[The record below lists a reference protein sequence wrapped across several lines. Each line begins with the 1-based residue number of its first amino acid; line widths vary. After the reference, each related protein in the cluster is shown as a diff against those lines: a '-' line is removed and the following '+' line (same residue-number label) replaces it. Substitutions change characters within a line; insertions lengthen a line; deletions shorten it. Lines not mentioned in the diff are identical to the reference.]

1 MRGEFVDVGG
11 ARLYYYAAG
20 TRGTGEPLV
29 LVHGLFTSSYLW
41 SSVAA
46 CLPAGHRTVILDL
59 LGHGRSDPPPPDA
72 ALGVVGHAERTVTLL
87 DALGIRQAC
96 LMGHG
101 LGAEI
106 AQAIAVRHPSRVTR
120 LALINAAPLG
130 AEQGAASRLLRALLP
145 TAGAVP
151 GPLVLAALR
160 RRLLAGYVD
169 AERGGHAIEHYL
181 RPFAQQA
188 QGRETVLR
196 QLRALADEPV
206 GTLADRLSTVIAPTA
221 VATGEADEVTPPAQA
236 ESLAARVPGATYTA
250 LAAVGHYAPDES
262 PEGTMLVLRQLLDR
276 EPGSP

>member
-29 LVHGLFTSSYLW
+29 LVHGLFTSSHLW
-41 SSVAA
+41 SGVAA

-59 LGHGRSDPPPPDA
+59 LAHGRSDPPPPDA
-72 ALGVVGHAERTVTLL
+72 ALGVVGHAQRLVVLL
-87 DALGIRQAC
+87 DALGIRRAC
-96 LMGHG
+96 LVGHG

-106 AQAIAVRHPSRVTR
+106 AQAVAVQHPERVTR
-120 LALINAAPLG
+120 LALFNAAPLG

-145 TAGAVP
+145 SAGAMP

-169 AERGGHAIEHYL
+169 AARGARAIEHYL
-181 RPFAQQA
+181 RPHAQA
-188 QGRETVLR
+188 LGRETAVR

-206 GTLADRLSTVIAPTA
+206 GALADGLAGLAAPTA
-221 VATGEADEVTPPAQA
+221 VATGEADEVTPPALA
-236 ESLAARVPGATYTA
+236 EGLAARIPGATYTA

-262 PEGTMLVLRQLLDR
+262 PEGTMMVLRQLLDR
-276 EPGSP
+276 RS